1 MLIHDKRARRLLARH
16 RLLAVVTI
24 MTHFYT
30 LLSKDIDE
38 SIVCGTLDQ
47 ALCQVGE
54 DTTGAVFT
62 ELDHEGKYHT
72 TVASVAIANK
82 WLDRFGLS
90 RDVPPFVQEFAW
102 DEYINLQQREIRLLK
117 EQRSAIQ
124 AYRRSVGVRIAS

>member
-1 MLIHDKRARRLLARH
+1 
-16 RLLAVVTI
+16 

-38 SIVCGTLDQ
+38 SLVCGTLDQ

-72 TVASVAIANK
+72 TVASVALANK
-82 WLDRFGLS
+82 WLDRFGDEVEVDWNGEAQVPTFIRNNCADRVAEIEGSHADWQAEFRAMS
-90 RDVPPFVQEFAW
+90 RD
-102 DEYINLQQREIRLLK
+102 YHNSL
-117 EQRSAIQ
+117 
-124 AYRRSVGVRIAS
+124 GVSFNR

>member
-1 MLIHDKRARRLLARH
+1 
-16 RLLAVVTI
+16 

-54 DTTGAVFT
+54 DTTGAVLT

-90 RDVPPFVQEFAW
+90 RDVPLFVQDFAW
-102 DEYINLQQREIRLLK
+102 DEYVKLQQREIRRLK
-117 EQRSAIQ
+117 DERAAIQ
-124 AYRRSVGVRIAS
+124 SHRRSVGVRIGA